1 MTDRKRNKK
10 FDTRA
15 IQSGHVDGDETGAV
29 ATPIYPS
36 STYRVDYPGDVSGY
50 VYSRSANPTRAALER
65 ALATLE
71 NGHSGYAFASGLAA
85 LDAVFH
91 LLKSGDHVVAVD
103 DLYGGTH
110 RQFERLMNRFGVA
123 ATYVDGREAS
133 NFSKAIKEN
142 TRLFWIETPTNPLLK
157 ITDIAAVT
165 SIAREHDILS
175 VVDNTFATPYLQ
187 RPIELGA
194 DIAMHSLSKYIGGH
208 CDVIGGALVVKD
220 AQLAEKVEFAQNA
233 VGSVLGPFDSW
244 IVLRG
249 IKTLAIRME
258 RHSFNAGRIAEYLQT
273 VDLVE
278 TVFYPGLS
286 GSALPNGMSHGGGIV
301 SFNLK
306 AGFEA
311 VKAFAMATE
320 IFILAESLGGV
331 ESLINHPASMTHASI
346 PKEIREPMGVTDGLI
361 RLSVGLEH
369 IDDLLEDLQSAF
381 DVIAKSAQLKAK

>member
-1 MTDRKRNKK
+1 MTDRKRKRK

-15 IQSGHVDGDETGAV
+15 VQSGHVEGDETGAV

-36 STYRVDYPGDVSGY
+36 TTYRVDYPGDESGY

-65 ALATLE
+65 SLASLE

-91 LLKSGDHVVAVD
+91 LLQSGDHLVAVD

-110 RQFERLMNRFGVA
+110 RQFEQLMNRFGVE
-123 ATYVDGREAS
+123 ATYVDGRDAS

-157 ITDIAAVT
+157 ITDIETV
-165 SIAREHDILS
+165 SGIARERDILT

-187 RPIELGA
+187 RPLELGA
-194 DIAMHSLSKYIGGH
+194 DISMHSLSKYIGGH

-220 AQLAEKVEFAQNA
+220 EELAERVRFTQYA
-233 VGSVLGPFDSW
+233 VGGALGPFDSW

-249 IKTLAIRME
+249 IKTLGLRME
-258 RHSFNAGRIAEYLQT
+258 RHCFNARRIADYLET
-273 VDLVE
+273 VDLVDNLY
-278 TVFYPGLS
+278 YPGRGDS
-286 GSALPNGMSHGGGIV
+286 SFSNGMTQGGGIV
-301 SFNLK
+301 SFDLK
-306 AGFEA
+306 ADFEE

-346 PKEIREPMGVTDGLI
+346 PKEIREPRGITDGLI

-369 IDDLLEDLQSAF
+369 IDDLVEDLQGAF
-381 DVIAKSAQLKAK
+381 DVIAKAAQLKAE